1 MCLARRGRGAKCN
14 GWLMSR
20 RIAVLGAGAWG
31 TALAVLAARQGKVSL
46 WARDAKQ
53 AEAMQASRV
62 NTRLPGV
69 LLPEGLTVTSELPAA
84 EILLACVPMQN
95 LRGLLERLPAGDSA
109 LVLCCKGL
117 EASSFLLAPEVV
129 AAVHPG
135 RAVAVLTGPNF
146 AHEVGVGLPAAAVLA
161 AADAGLRTALMS
173 ALAAPKFR
181 LYGSAD
187 VMGAAL
193 GGAAKNV
200 IAIAAGLVMG
210 AGLGENA
217 RAALITRGLAEIGRL
232 AVALGGK
239 AETVSGLS
247 GLGDLLLTC
256 TGAKSRNFSLGYEM
270 GAGQG
275 LGEILARRDGVTEG
289 VASAP
294 ALLARAWAAGVEM
307 PITEAVA
314 GLLAGEV
321 RVDEMAAA
329 LMGRAL
335 RDE

>member
-1 MCLARRGRGAKCN
+1 
-14 GWLMSR
+14 MSS

-31 TALAVLAARQGKVSL
+31 SALAVLAARHGDVRL
-46 WARDAKQ
+46 WARDAGR
-53 AEAMQASRV
+53 AAAMQASRV
-62 NTRLPGV
+62 TPRLPGV
-69 LLPEGLTVTSELPAA
+69 VLPDNLTVTSQLPEAD
-84 EILLACVPMQN
+84 ILLACVPMQN
-95 LRGLLERLPAGDSA
+95 LRGLLTRLPVGDAA

-117 EASSFLLAPEVV
+117 EASSLLLAPEVV
-129 AAVHPG
+129 AALHPG

-146 AHEVGVGLPAAAVLA
+146 AHEVAAGLPAAAVLA
-161 AADAGLRTALMS
+161 AADAGLRTMLMS
-173 ALAAPKFR
+173 ALAAPTFR

-187 VMGAAL
+187 VTGAAL

-200 IAIAAGLVMG
+200 IAIAAGVVMG

-256 TGAKSRNFSLGYEM
+256 TGAKSRNFSLGFEL
-270 GAGQG
+270 GAGRG
-275 LGEILARRDGVTEG
+275 LAEILAQRDGVTEG

-294 ALLARAWAAGVEM
+294 ALAARGRAAAAAM

-321 RVDEMAAA
+321 AVGEMVAA

>member
-1 MCLARRGRGAKCN
+1 
-14 GWLMSR
+14 MSSK
-20 RIAVLGAGAWG
+20 IGVLGAGAWG
-31 TALAVLAARQGKVSL
+31 CALAVLAARHGAVSL
-46 WARDAKQ
+46 WARDAGR
-53 AEAMQASRV
+53 AAAMQASRE

-69 LLPEGLTVTSELPAA
+69 VLPDSLTVTSELPEA
-84 EILLACVPMQN
+84 EILLVCVPMQN
-95 LRGLLERLPAGDSA
+95 LRSLLDRLPANPAA

-117 EASSFLLAPEVV
+117 EASSLLLAPDVV

-146 AHEVGVGLPAAAVLA
+146 AHEVGAGLPAAAVLA
-161 AADAGLRTALMS
+161 AADAGLRAMLVS

-187 VMGAAL
+187 VTGAAL

-200 IAIAAGLVMG
+200 IAIAAGVVMG

-239 AETVSGLS
+239 AETVAGLS

-256 TGAKSRNFSLGYEM
+256 TGMKSRNFSLGFEL

-275 LGEILARRDGVTEG
+275 LGEILSRRDGVTEG

-294 ALLARAWAAGVEM
+294 ALAARARAAGVEM

-321 RVDEMAAA
+321 SVSAMAAA